1 MISSIVLARPGH
13 TPAPLTEE
21 IPMIKH
27 RIALF
32 LALATLTAAASAGA
46 AEPQKSV
53 FNFRGLTGQALFSSI
68 NGCQITSVQIIG
80 NQNVSHSVGEKPVT
94 TDFATLIYIS
104 FNPCTGDFRIL
115 SGSAEASVSG
125 SLQGGVTISGTIPV
139 FDTAGIAT
147 TATLNV
153 GLSPNGDVSH
163 TVENF
168 QITGGGTTVA
178 VRSVGDSVP
187 ATSTGS
193 VDAAGVDLLAGLG
206 TGGGSIATTNGGTVS
221 IFH

>member
-1 MISSIVLARPGH
+1 M
-13 TPAPLTEE
+13 T
-21 IPMIKH
+21 KH
-27 RIALF
+27 PIALF
-32 LALATLTAAASAGA
+32 LALATLTASASSRAAQ
-46 AEPQKSV
+46 PQKSV
-53 FNFRGLTGQALFSSI
+53 FSFHGLTGQALFSKI
-68 NGCQITSVQIIG
+68 DGCQITRVQIIG
-80 NQNVSHSVGEKPVT
+80 NQNVSHDAGGKPAT

-104 FNPCTGDFRIL
+104 FNPCTGESRIL
-115 SGSAEASVSG
+115 TGSAEASVSG
-125 SLQGGVTISGTIPV
+125 SLRGGVTISGTIPV
-139 FDTAGIAT
+139 SDSAGIAD
-147 TATLNV
+147 TATLNIA
-153 GLSPNGDVSH
+153 LAPNGDVSH

-193 VDAAGVDLLAGLG
+193 VNAAGVDLLAGVG

>member
-1 MISSIVLARPGH
+1 M
-13 TPAPLTEE
+13 T
-21 IPMIKH
+21 KH
-27 RIALF
+27 PIALF
-32 LALATLTAAASAGA
+32 LALATLTASASSRA
-46 AEPQKSV
+46 AEPQRSV
-53 FNFRGLTGQALFSSI
+53 FSFHGLTGQALFSKI
-68 NGCQITSVQIIG
+68 DGCQITRVQIIG
-80 NQNVSHSVGEKPVT
+80 NQNVSHGAGEKPAT

-115 SGSAEASVSG
+115 SGSGEASVSG
-125 SLQGGVTISGTIPV
+125 SLRGGVTISGTIPV
-139 FDTAGIAT
+139 FDTAGIAS
-147 TATLNV
+147 TADLNV
-153 GLSPNGDVSH
+153 ALSPNGDVSH

-193 VDAAGVDLLAGLG
+193 VNAAGVDLLAGVG